1 MKSEMLARVR
11 AAVDVVLR
19 QKGYVSAADVLVEMK
34 RLTPDQ
40 LEDWRFGRIPYL
52 ERVVQGNLGK
62 LSLIGREIR
71 SVARAQGL
79 TPSVTVYR
87 QWGKGPKRTLRF
99 SKSGEPS
106 VELAYATHWLSKRGR
121 PQSPREVNATGASPP
136 ADGRSGRM
144 EATERASSPGR
155 PESILQPD
163 VPIARN
169 PERVRHLAAEKRDEN
184 ESLRR
189 FLKWEGP
196 SPRLVDRLFRRFL
209 VEVKAEIDCTQCANC
224 CRQMSPVLRP
234 RDIERLTRRLH
245 VPNPQF
251 RASHLQEQADG
262 FVFVRTPCP
271 LLDGNR
277 CSCYRDRPDDCRSY
291 PHLQK
296 KHMTTR
302 LFGVID
308 DASVCPVVFSVLERL
323 KAELLERGY
332 NWRAGSAS
340 TLPTL

>member
-1 MKSEMLARVR
+1 MLARVR
-11 AAVDVVLR
+11 AAIAVVLR
-19 QKGYVSAADVLVEMK
+19 QKGYVSVVDVLVEMK
-34 RLTPDQ
+34 RLTPAHVD
-40 LEDWRFGRIPYL
+40 DWRLGRIPYL
-52 ERVVQGNLGK
+52 ERVVQGNLSK

-71 SVARAQGL
+71 SVAQAQGL
-79 TPSVTVYR
+79 TPSFTVYR
-87 QWGKGPKRTLRF
+87 MSGKGPRRTIRF

-106 VELAYATHWLSKRGR
+106 VERAYATHWLSRR
-121 PQSPREVNATGASPP
+121 DRAQSPREVNATEAPPP

-144 EATERASSPGR
+144 EAAETASLPGR
-155 PESILQPD
+155 PASILQAD
-163 VPIARN
+163 VPIVRDPA
-169 PERVRHLAAEKRDEN
+169 RVRHLAAQKRDEN

-189 FLKWEGP
+189 FLKWGGP
-196 SPRLVDRLFRRFL
+196 SPQVVDRLFRRLL
-209 VEVKAEIDCTQCANC
+209 VEVSAEIDCTEG
-224 CRQMSPVLRP
+224 MSPVLRP
-234 RDIERLTRRLH
+234 RDIERLVRRLH

-251 RASHLQEQADG
+251 RASHLQEEADG

-308 DASVCPVVFSVLERL
+308 NASVCPIVFSVLERL

-332 NWRAGSAS
+332 DWRAGSVS

>member
-1 MKSEMLARVR
+1 MLARVR
-11 AAVDVVLR
+11 AAIAVVLR
-19 QKGYVSAADVLVEMK
+19 QKGYVSVVDVLVEMK
-34 RLTPDQ
+34 RLTPAH

-52 ERVVQGNLGK
+52 ERVVQGNLSK

-71 SVARAQGL
+71 SVAQAQGL
-79 TPSVTVYR
+79 TPSVAVYR
-87 QWGKGPKRTLRF
+87 TWGKGPKRTLRF

-106 VELAYATHWLSKRGR
+106 VERAYATHWLSKGGR
-121 PQSPREVNATGASPP
+121 AQSPREVNATGAPPP
-136 ADGRSGRM
+136 ADGRSGRV
-144 EATERASSPGR
+144 EGAEGAASPGR
-155 PESILQPD
+155 PASILQAD
-163 VPIARN
+163 VPIVRDPA
-169 PERVRHLAAEKRDEN
+169 RVRHLAAQKRDEN

-189 FLKWEGP
+189 SLKWGGP
-196 SPRLVDRLFRRFL
+196 SPQVVDRLFRRLL
-209 VEVKAEIDCTQCANC
+209 VEVSAEIDCTECANC

-234 RDIERLTRRLH
+234 RDIERLARRLH

-251 RASHLQEQADG
+251 RASHLQEEADG

-302 LFGVID
+302 LFGVVD
-308 DASVCPVVFSVLERL
+308 NASVCPIVFSVLERL
-323 KAELLERGY
+323 KAEFLERGY

-340 TLPTL
+340 TFPAL

>member
-1 MKSEMLARVR
+1 MLARVR
-11 AAVDVVLR
+11 AAIAVVLR
-19 QKGYVSAADVLVEMK
+19 QKGYVSVVDVLVEMK
-34 RLTPDQ
+34 RLTPAH

-52 ERVVQGNLGK
+52 ERVVQGNLSK

-71 SVARAQGL
+71 SVAQAQGL

-87 QWGKGPKRTLRF
+87 KGGKGPKRTIRF

-106 VELAYATHWLSKRGR
+106 VERAYATHWLSKRGR
-121 PQSPREVNATGASPP
+121 AQPPREVNATGASPP
-136 ADGRSGRM
+136 ADGGSGRM
-144 EATERASSPGR
+144 EAAERASAPGR
-155 PESILQPD
+155 PASILQPD
-163 VPIARN
+163 VPIVRD

-189 FLKWEGP
+189 FLKWGGP
-196 SPRLVDRLFRRFL
+196 SPQVVDRLFRRLL
-209 VEVKAEIDCTQCANC
+209 VEVSVEIDCTECANC

-234 RDIERLTRRLH
+234 RDIERLARRLH
-245 VPNPQF
+245 VPNLQF

-308 DASVCPVVFSVLERL
+308 NASVCPIVFSVLERL

>member
-1 MKSEMLARVR
+1 MKSEMLSRVR
-11 AAVDVVLR
+11 EAMAVVLR
-19 QKGYVSAADVLVEMK
+19 RNGYVSVVDVLVEMK
-34 RLTPDQ
+34 RLTPTH

-52 ERVVQGNLGK
+52 ERVVQGSLGK

-71 SVARAQGL
+71 SAAREQGL
-79 TPSVTVYR
+79 TPSFTAYR
-87 QWGKGPKRTLRF
+87 KWGKGPKRTLLF

-121 PQSPREVNATGASPP
+121 VPSPREVNATGLPPP
-136 ADGRSGRM
+136 AQGRV
-144 EATERASSPGR
+144 EAAETAPSPGR
-155 PESILQPD
+155 AASILQPD
-163 VPIARN
+163 VPIVRD
-169 PERVRHLAAEKRDEN
+169 PERVRHLATEKRDEN

-189 FLKWEGP
+189 FLKGEGP
-196 SPRLVDRLFRRFL
+196 PPQIVDRLFHRLR
-209 VEVKAEIDCTQCANC
+209 VEVSAEIDCTECANC

-234 RDIERLTRRLH
+234 GDIERLSRRLQ

-251 RASHLQEQADG
+251 RVSHLREEADG
-262 FVFVRTPCP
+262 FVFARTPCP

-308 DASVCPVVFSVLERL
+308 NASVCPIVFSVLERL
-323 KAELLERGY
+323 KAELLARGY

-340 TLPTL
+340 TLPGP